1 MLWNTTSM
9 VMKRRSIGLL
19 LCCVLL
25 LCGCNL
31 FQPPEPTPTPA
42 PTLVPTPTPSPTPA
56 PAVVVAAPE
65 TAKQF
70 LAHAIPDTFRLRHV
84 SGGAAALASQAFA
97 GETAVVL
104 YWTGAEGEAEA
115 VETLLER
122 GVGTVVFAPEGA
134 EVPQGAVCVRAV
146 RETVAEAA
154 VLDLAIA
161 YPPHDTPVRLF
172 GLFESRESAACTAW
186 QAAVAEGRVFVKG
199 AYYASEAE
207 ESAEAWMAGRLERYF
222 EGMVDGI
229 YAETAELAV
238 AAAQAL
244 LAAGR
249 SDMEIFCTG
258 SSDALLDLME
268 AHPALVAAAYGVD
281 EAEAGRMCISL
292 AEQMLEGKTPE
303 GASLTAAPVGA
314 AAQQPTE

>member
-19 LCCVLL
+19 LCCALL

-42 PTLVPTPTPSPTPA
+42 PTPVPTPTPSPTPA

-172 GLFESRESAACTAW
+172 GLFESRESAACAAW
-186 QAAVAEGRVFVKG
+186 QAAV
-199 AYYASEAE
+199 
-207 ESAEAWMAGRLERYF
+207 ESR
-222 EGMVDGI
+222 D
-229 YAETAELAV
+229 
-238 AAAQAL
+238 
-244 LAAGR
+244 
-249 SDMEIFCTG
+249 SD
-258 SSDALLDLME
+258 
-268 AHPALVAAAYGVD
+268 
-281 EAEAGRMCISL
+281 
-292 AEQMLEGKTPE
+292 
-303 GASLTAAPVGA
+303 
-314 AAQQPTE
+314 

>member
-1 MLWNTTSM
+1 M
-9 VMKRRSIGLL
+9 
-19 LCCVLL
+19 
-25 LCGCNL
+25 
-31 FQPPEPTPTPA
+31 A
-42 PTLVPTPTPSPTPA
+42 
-56 PAVVVAAPE
+56 
-65 TAKQF
+65 
-70 LAHAIPDTFRLRHV
+70 
-84 SGGAAALASQAFA
+84 
-97 GETAVVL
+97 
-104 YWTGAEGEAEA
+104 
-115 VETLLER
+115 
-122 GVGTVVFAPEGA
+122 
-134 EVPQGAVCVRAV
+134 
-146 RETVAEAA
+146 TVAEAA